1 MLIMRLQAM
10 TESFRA
16 ELQKFDRERVL
27 PAWDG
32 LVTKQQAALEALGV
46 PAMFPTTLA
55 TDREVRMAPPGHY
68 PHHCLRFLRFSIFQF
83 DKNRG

>member
-1 MLIMRLQAM
+1 MRRRASCAQAM

-27 PAWDG
+27 PTWDG

-55 TDREVRMAPPGHY
+55 TDREVRTGAPQASR
-68 PHHCLRFLRFSIFQF
+68 LSFL
-83 DKNRG
+83 